1 MFAKNEGPIDRG
13 IRAVLGMVALVA
25 AFTLLSGIWQIIAG
39 VVAFMLLVTAVIGVC
54 PLYSVLGINTCPVKP
69 ETKG

>member
-13 IRAVLGMVALVA
+13 VRAVLGLAALVA
-25 AFTLLSGIWQIIAG
+25 TFTLLNGIWQIVAG
-39 VVAFMLLVTAVIGVC
+39 VVAFMLLVTAAVGVC

-69 ETKG
+69 GTRG